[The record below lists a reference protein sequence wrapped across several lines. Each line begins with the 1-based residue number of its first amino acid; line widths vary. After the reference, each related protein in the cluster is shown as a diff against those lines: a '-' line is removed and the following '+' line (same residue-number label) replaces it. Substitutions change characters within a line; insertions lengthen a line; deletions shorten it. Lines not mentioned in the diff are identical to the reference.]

1 VRIWLC
7 AFDCAGLVHPS
18 VRAPLKF
25 DLFFFSH
32 SENKFCESSDLLVS
46 NEEFEAAK
54 FLSLQ
59 DNGAA
64 K

>member
-1 VRIWLC
+1 
-7 AFDCAGLVHPS
+7 

-54 FLSLQ
+54 FLPSQ
-59 DNGAA
+59 NNGAA
-64 K
+64 NEERALLL